1 MRRRDF
7 IMLVVGAAPMLSAWP
22 EAQAQEVGRTYRLG
36 VLASN
41 PRRRANWVA
50 FFGELRKYGFIE
62 GTNLSIV
69 NGFETPV
76 ERAEMV
82 ATAIVKAQP
91 DAIITSSAMTRI
103 VQRGTQTIPILA
115 VSDDLLA
122 EQAITSLAHP
132 GGNTTGISILATELD
147 GKRQEILLEAVPAAG
162 RVAIL
167 ADPAV
172 TRPQQLQRLEDEA
185 RAHGVRVS
193 IHLAAKSEDI
203 IQAVDGAA
211 AEGAEALNVLASA
224 LLDKHRAQIIERT
237 ALTRL
242 PAIYQW
248 PEIAEEGGLIAYG
261 PRLVALYR
269 QHALQAMKVLKGT
282 KPADIPVEQPAK
294 FELVINLKTAKA
306 LGLTVPSSLLARA
319 DEVIE

>member
-7 IMLVVGAAPMLSAWP
+7 ITLVVGAAPMLSAWP

-41 PRRRANWVA
+41 PRSRANWVG

-76 ERAEMV
+76 ERAEVV

-103 VQRGTQTIPILA
+103 VQRATQTIPILA

-122 EQAITSLAHP
+122 EQAIASLAHP

-224 LLDKHRAQIIERT
+224 FLNTHRGQIIERT
-237 ALTRL
+237 ASIRL

-282 KPADIPVEQPAK
+282 KPADIPSSSRR
-294 FELVINLKTAKA
+294 NLNW
-306 LGLTVPSSLLARA
+306 
-319 DEVIE
+319 